1 MEENMKE
8 NILVIN
14 LGSTSTKIAI
24 FNLEAEEIASESVSH
39 STEEISQFKSLL
51 EQGPVR
57 KRIILDTLAKKNIDT
72 YSLKAVIGRGGVLK
86 PLEAGT
92 YEVNDKLIN
101 DLKNSPI
108 EHASNLGG
116 IIAHEI
122 AEEIDVPAYIADPV
136 SVDEFTDIARISGLK
151 GIERKSLLHAL
162 NIRANA
168 FRYAKEQG
176 KKLEELNLVVAHLG
190 GGISIAPIKKGKI
203 VDVNNANDGGSFSPE
218 RTGSLPNKAL
228 IHLCY
233 SGEYSEKELYKLI
246 THQGGLVSY
255 LGTNDVREVVKKIEQ
270 GDNYAKLIFEAM
282 CYQIA
287 KEIGAMATVL
297 KGKVEAI
304 ILTGGIAHNEILV
317 NEIKDRTGWIAPVV
331 VYPGE
336 EEMKALAQAVIR
348 VINGVEKVKTYS

>member
-1 MEENMKE
+1 MKE

-14 LGSTSTKIAI
+14 PGSTSTKIAI
-24 FNLEAEEIASESVSH
+24 FNQEGKEIFKETISHSAEEF
-39 STEEISQFKSLL
+39 SQFKSLL

-57 KRIILDTLAKKNIDT
+57 KKIILDTLKKKNIETD
-72 YSLKAVIGRGGVLK
+72 SLKAIIGRGGVLK
-86 PLEAGT
+86 PLKAGT
-92 YEVNDKLIN
+92 YEVNDKLIF

-116 IIAHEI
+116 IITSEI
-122 AEEIDVPAYIADPV
+122 AKTVDVPAYIADPV

-176 KKLEELNLVVAHLG
+176 KKLEELNLIIAHLG
-190 GGISIAPIKKGKI
+190 GGVSIAPIEKGKI
-203 VDVNNANDGGSFSPE
+203 IDVNNANDGGPFSPE
-218 RTGSLPNKAL
+218 RTGALPNKAL

-233 SGEYSEKELYKLI
+233 SGKYSEKELNKLI

-255 LGTNDVREVVKKIEQ
+255 LGTNDVREVMKKIEE
-270 GDNYAKLIFEAM
+270 GNKYAELIFEGM

-297 KGKVEAI
+297 KGKVEVI
-304 ILTGGIAHNEILV
+304 ILTGGVAHSEILI
-317 NEIKDRTGWIAPVV
+317 NRIKDRVGWIAPIV

-336 EEMKALAQAVIR
+336 EEMKALAEAVIR
-348 VINGVEKVKTYS
+348 VIKGEEKVKIYS

>member
-14 LGSTSTKIAI
+14 PGSTSTKIAI
-24 FNLEAEEIASESVSH
+24 FNQEGKEIFKESVSH

-51 EQGPVR
+51 EQCPVR
-57 KRIILDTLAKKNIDT
+57 KKIILDTLKKENIDT
-72 YSLKAVIGRGGVLK
+72 NSLKAVIGRGGILE

-92 YEVNDKLIN
+92 YTVNDKLIE
-101 DLKNSPI
+101 DLKNSPR

-151 GIERKSLLHAL
+151 GIERESLLHAL

-168 FRYAKEQG
+168 FRYAQEQG
-176 KKLEELNLVVAHLG
+176 KKLEELNLIVAHLG
-190 GGISIAPIKKGKI
+190 GGISIAPIEKGKI
-203 VDVNNANDGGSFSPE
+203 VDVNNANDGGPFSPE
-218 RTGSLPNKAL
+218 RTGSLPNAAF

-233 SGEYSEKELYKLI
+233 SGKYSEKELIKFI
-246 THQGGLVSY
+246 THQGGLVSH
-255 LGTNDVREVVKKIEQ
+255 LGTNDVREVVKKMGQ
-270 GDNYAKLIFEAM
+270 GDDYAKLVFEAM

-297 KGKVEAI
+297 KGKVEVA
-304 ILTGGIAHNEILV
+304 
-317 NEIKDRTGWIAPVV
+317 
-331 VYPGE
+331 
-336 EEMKALAQAVIR
+336 IR
-348 VINGVEKVKTYS
+348 VIKGEEKVKTYS

>member
-1 MEENMKE
+1 MKE
-8 NILVIN
+8 NILIIN
-14 LGSTSTKIAI
+14 PGSTSTKIAI
-24 FNLEAEEIASESVSH
+24 FNQEGKEIFKEAISH
-39 STEEISQFKSLL
+39 STEELSKFKSLL
-51 EQGPVR
+51 EQCPVR
-57 KRIILDTLAKKNIDT
+57 KKIILETLKKKNIDT
-72 YSLKAVIGRGGVLK
+72 NSLKAVIGRGGILK

-92 YEVNDKLIN
+92 YKVNDKLIE

-136 SVDEFTDIARISGLK
+136 SVDEFADIARISGLK
-151 GIERKSLLHAL
+151 GIERKSLLHTL

-168 FRYAKEQG
+168 FRYTKEQG
-176 KKLEELNLVVAHLG
+176 KKLEELNLIIAHLG

-203 VDVNNANDGGSFSPE
+203 VDVNNANDGGPFSPE

-233 SGEYSEKELYKLI
+233 SGKYSEKELNKLI
-246 THQGGLVSY
+246 THKGGLVSY
-255 LGTNDVREVVKKIEQ
+255 LGTNDVREVMKKIEQ
-270 GDNYAKLIFEAM
+270 GDKYAELIFEAM

-287 KEIGAMATVL
+287 KEVGAMATVL

-317 NEIKDRTGWIAPVV
+317 NRIKDRAGWIAPIV

-348 VINGVEKVKTYS
+348 VIKSEEKVKTYS

>member
-1 MEENMKE
+1 MKE

-14 LGSTSTKIAI
+14 PGSTSTKVAI
-24 FNLEAEEIASESVSH
+24 FNQEGKEIFKEIISH
-39 STEEISQFKSLL
+39 STEELSQFKSLL

-57 KRIILDTLAKKNIDT
+57 KKIILDTLKKEKIDSN
-72 YSLKAVIGRGGVLK
+72 SLRAIIGRGGVLK

-92 YEVNDKLIN
+92 YEVSNKLIN

-122 AEEIDVPAYIADPV
+122 AEEINVPAYIADPV

-151 GIERKSLLHAL
+151 GVERKSLLHTL

-176 KKLEELNLVVAHLG
+176 KKFEELNLIVAHLG
-190 GGISIAPIKKGKI
+190 GGISIAPIEKGKI
-203 VDVNNANDGGSFSPE
+203 IDVNNANDGGPFSPE

-246 THQGGLVSY
+246 TYQGGLVSY
-255 LGTNDVREVVKKIEQ
+255 LGTNDVREVMKKIEQ
-270 GDNYAKLIFEAM
+270 GDKYAELIFEGM

-287 KEIGAMATVL
+287 KEIGAMAAVL

-304 ILTGGIAHNEILV
+304 ILTGGISHNEILV
-317 NEIKDRTGWIAPVV
+317 NKIKNRTDWIAPVV

-348 VINGVEKVKTYS
+348 VIDGAEKVKTY

>member
-1 MEENMKE
+1 MKE

-14 LGSTSTKIAI
+14 PGSTSTKVAI
-24 FNLEAEEIASESVSH
+24 FNQEGKEIFKEIISH
-39 STEEISQFKSLL
+39 SSEELSQFKSLL

-57 KRIILDTLAKKNIDT
+57 KKIILDTLKKEKIDSN
-72 YSLKAVIGRGGVLK
+72 SLRAIIGRGGVLK

-92 YEVNDKLIN
+92 YEVSNKLIN

-151 GIERKSLLHAL
+151 GVERKSLLHTL

-176 KKLEELNLVVAHLG
+176 KKFEELNLIVAHLG
-190 GGISIAPIKKGKI
+190 GGISIAPIEKGKI
-203 VDVNNANDGGSFSPE
+203 IDVNNANDGGPFSPE

-246 THQGGLVSY
+246 TYQGGLVSY
-255 LGTNDVREVVKKIEQ
+255 LGTNDVREVMKKIEQ
-270 GDNYAKLIFEAM
+270 GDKYAELIFEGM

-287 KEIGAMATVL
+287 KEIGAMAAVL

-317 NEIKDRTGWIAPVV
+317 NKIKNRTDWIAPVV

-348 VINGVEKVKTYS
+348 VIDGAEKVKTYS

>member
-1 MEENMKE
+1 MKE
-8 NILVIN
+8 NILVVN
-14 LGSTSTKIAI
+14 PGSTSTKVAI
-24 FNLEAEEIASESVSH
+24 FNQEGKEIFNETISH
-39 STEEISQFKSLL
+39 STEELSQFKSLL
-51 EQGPVR
+51 EQCPVR
-57 KRIILDTLAKKNIDT
+57 KKIILNTLKKKKIDFN
-72 YSLKAVIGRGGVLK
+72 SLRAIIGRGGVLK
-86 PLEAGT
+86 ALEAGT
-92 YEVNDKLIN
+92 YEVNNKLIN

-151 GIERKSLLHAL
+151 EIERKSLLHTL

-176 KKLEELNLVVAHLG
+176 KKFEELNLIVAHLG

-203 VDVNNANDGGSFSPE
+203 IDVNNANDGGPFSPE

-255 LGTNDVREVVKKIEQ
+255 LGTNDLREVMKKIDQ
-270 GDNYAKLIFEAM
+270 GDKYAELIFEGM

-287 KEIGAMATVL
+287 KEIGAMAAVL

-304 ILTGGIAHNEILV
+304 ILTGGIAHSKILV
-317 NEIKDRTGWIAPVV
+317 NKIKDYTSWIAPVV

-336 EEMKALAQAVIR
+336 EEMSALAQAVIR
-348 VINGVEKVKTYS
+348 AIDGVEKVKTYF

>member
-1 MEENMKE
+1 MKE

-14 LGSTSTKIAI
+14 PGSTSTKVAI
-24 FNLEAEEIASESVSH
+24 FNQEGKKIFKESISH
-39 STEEISQFKSLL
+39 STEELSQFKSLL
-51 EQGPVR
+51 EQCPVR
-57 KRIILDTLAKKNIDT
+57 KKIILNTLKKKKIDSN
-72 YSLKAVIGRGGVLK
+72 SLRAIIGRGGILK

-92 YEVNDKLIN
+92 YEVNNKLIN

-116 IIAHEI
+116 IIAYEI
-122 AEEIDVPAYIADPV
+122 AEEINVPAYIADPV

-151 GIERKSLLHAL
+151 GIERKSLLHTL

-176 KKLEELNLVVAHLG
+176 KKFEELNLIIAHLG

-203 VDVNNANDGGSFSPE
+203 IDVNNANDGGPFSPE

-233 SGEYSEKELYKLI
+233 SGEYSEKELYKFI

-255 LGTNDVREVVKKIEQ
+255 LGTNDFREVMKKVDQ
-270 GDNYAKLIFEAM
+270 GDKYAELIFEGM

-287 KEIGAMATVL
+287 KEIGAMAAVL
-297 KGKVEAI
+297 KGKVEVI
-304 ILTGGIAHNEILV
+304 ILTGGIAHNKILV
-317 NEIKDRTGWIAPVV
+317 NKIKDRTGWIAPVV

-348 VINGVEKVKTYS
+348 AIDGVEKIKTYF

>member
-1 MEENMKE
+1 MKE

-14 LGSTSTKIAI
+14 PGSTSTKVAI
-24 FNLEAEEIASESVSH
+24 FNQEGKEIFKESISH
-39 STEEISQFKSLL
+39 STEELSQFKSLL
-51 EQGPVR
+51 EQYPVR
-57 KRIILDTLAKKNIDT
+57 KKIILDTLIKKNIDSN
-72 YSLKAVIGRGGVLK
+72 SLKAIIGRGGVLK

-92 YEVNDKLIN
+92 YEVNNKLIN

-136 SVDEFTDIARISGLK
+136 SVDEFTDIARLSGLK

-176 KKLEELNLVVAHLG
+176 KKFEELNLIVAHLG
-190 GGISIAPIKKGKI
+190 GGISIAPIEKGKI
-203 VDVNNANDGGSFSPE
+203 IDVNNANDGGSFSPE

-255 LGTNDVREVVKKIEQ
+255 LGTNDIREVMKKIGQ
-270 GDNYAKLIFEAM
+270 GDKYAELIFEGM

-297 KGKVEAI
+297 KGKAEAI

-317 NEIKDRTGWIAPVV
+317 NKIKDRTGWIAPVV

-348 VINGVEKVKTYS
+348 VIDGIEKVKTYS

>member
-1 MEENMKE
+1 MKE
-8 NILVIN
+8 NILIIN
-14 LGSTSTKIAI
+14 PGSTSTKVAI
-24 FNLEAEEIASESVSH
+24 FNQEGKEIFKEFISHSAEELFR
-39 STEEISQFKSLL
+39 FKSLL
-51 EQGPVR
+51 EQGPFR
-57 KRIILDTLAKKNIDT
+57 KKIILNTLKKKKIDSN
-72 YSLKAVIGRGGVLK
+72 SLSAIIGRGGILK
-86 PLEAGT
+86 PLAAGT
-92 YEVNDKLIN
+92 YEVNKQLID

-122 AEEIDVPAYIADPV
+122 AEEINVPAYIADPV

-151 GIERKSLLHAL
+151 GVERESLLHAL

-168 FRYAKEQG
+168 FRYAKERG
-176 KKLEELNLVVAHLG
+176 KKFEELNLIVAHLG
-190 GGISIAPIKKGKI
+190 GGISISPIEKGKI
-203 VDVNNANDGGSFSPE
+203 IDVNNANDGGPFSPE

-233 SGEYSEKELYKLI
+233 SGKYSEKELYKFI

-255 LGTNDVREVVKKIEQ
+255 LGTNDVREVIKKIEQ
-270 GDNYAKLIFEAM
+270 GDKNAELIFEGM

-287 KEIGAMATVL
+287 KEIGAMAAVL

-317 NEIKDRTGWIAPVV
+317 NKIKDHTNWIAPIV

-348 VINGVEKVKTYS
+348 VIEGIEKVKTYS

>member
-1 MEENMKE
+1 MKE

-14 LGSTSTKIAI
+14 PGSTSTKVAI
-24 FNLEAEEIASESVSH
+24 FNQEGKEVFKETISH
-39 STEEISQFKSLL
+39 STEELSQFKSLL

-57 KRIILDTLAKKNIDT
+57 KKIILNTLKKKKIDSN
-72 YSLKAVIGRGGVLK
+72 SLRAIIGRGGVLK

-92 YEVNDKLIN
+92 YEVNNKLIN

-116 IIAHEI
+116 IIAYEI
-122 AEEIDVPAYIADPV
+122 AEEIGLPAYIADPV

-151 GIERKSLLHAL
+151 GIERKSLLHTL

-176 KKLEELNLVVAHLG
+176 KIFEEISLIVAHLG
-190 GGISIAPIKKGKI
+190 GGISIASIKKGKI
-203 VDVNNANDGGSFSPE
+203 IDVNNANDGGPFSPE
-218 RTGSLPNKAL
+218 RTGSLPNKSL

-255 LGTNDVREVVKKIEQ
+255 LGTNDFREVMKKINQ
-270 GDNYAKLIFEAM
+270 GDKYAELIFEGM

-287 KEIGAMATVL
+287 KEIGAMAAVL

-304 ILTGGIAHNEILV
+304 ILTGGIAHSEILV
-317 NEIKDRTGWIAPVV
+317 NKIKDYTGWIAPVV

-348 VINGVEKVKTYS
+348 AIDGAEKVKIYF

>member
-1 MEENMKE
+1 MKE
-8 NILVIN
+8 YILVIN
-14 LGSTSTKIAI
+14 PGSTSTKIALFNQEGKEI
-24 FNLEAEEIASESVSH
+24 FSRSITH
-39 STEEISQFKSLL
+39 STEELSQFKSLL

-57 KRIILDTLAKKNIDT
+57 KKVILDTLKKENIEFNSIKT
-72 YSLKAVIGRGGVLK
+72 IIGRGGVLK
-86 PLEAGT
+86 PLGAGT
-92 YEVNDKLIN
+92 YEVNNKLIN

-122 AEEIDVPAYIADPV
+122 AEKIDVPAYIADPV

-176 KKLEELNLVVAHLG
+176 KKFEEINLIVAHLG
-190 GGISIAPIKKGKI
+190 GGISIAPIMKGKI
-203 VDVNNANDGGSFSPE
+203 VDVNNANDGGPFSPE
-218 RTGSLPNKAL
+218 RSGSLPNKAL

-233 SGEYSEKELYKLI
+233 SGKYSEKELYNLI
-246 THQGGLVSY
+246 TNQGGLVSY
-255 LGTNDVREVVKKIEQ
+255 LGTNDTREVMKKIEQ

-287 KEIGAMATVL
+287 KEIGAMAIVL

-304 ILTGGIAHNEILV
+304 ILTGGIAHSEILV
-317 NEIKDRTGWIAPVV
+317 NKIKDRTSWIAPVV

-348 VINGVEKVKTYS
+348 VMDGVEKVKIYS

>member
-1 MEENMKE
+1 MKE

-14 LGSTSTKIAI
+14 PGSTSTKIAI
-24 FNLEAEEIASESVSH
+24 FNQEGKEIFKETISH
-39 STEEISQFKSLL
+39 STEELSKFKSLL

-57 KRIILDTLAKKNIDT
+57 KKIILDTLKKKNIDSN
-72 YSLKAVIGRGGVLK
+72 SLKVIIGRGGVLK

-92 YEVNDKLIN
+92 YEVNNKLIN

-151 GIERKSLLHAL
+151 GIERKSLLHTL

-176 KKLEELNLVVAHLG
+176 KKFEELNLIVAHLG
-190 GGISIAPIKKGKI
+190 GGISIAPIEKGKI
-203 VDVNNANDGGSFSPE
+203 IDVNNANDGGPFSPE

-246 THQGGLVSY
+246 TNQGGLVSY
-255 LGTNDVREVVKKIEQ
+255 LGTNDVREVMKKIEQ
-270 GDNYAKLIFEAM
+270 GDKYAELIFEGM

-287 KEIGAMATVL
+287 KEIGAMAAVL

-317 NEIKDRTGWIAPVV
+317 NKIKDHTGWIAPVV

-348 VINGVEKVKTYS
+348 VIKDEEKVKTYS

>member
-1 MEENMKE
+1 MEGNMKE
-8 NILVIN
+8 YILVIN
-14 LGSTSTKIAI
+14 PGSTSTKIALFNQEGKEI
-24 FNLEAEEIASESVSH
+24 FSRSITH
-39 STEEISQFKSLL
+39 STEELSQFKSLL
-51 EQGPVR
+51 EQCPVR
-57 KRIILDTLAKKNIDT
+57 KKIILDTLKKEKIEFNSIKT
-72 YSLKAVIGRGGVLK
+72 IIGRGGVLK

-92 YEVNDKLIN
+92 YEVNNKLIN

-122 AEEIDVPAYIADPV
+122 AEKIDVPAYIADPV

-151 GIERKSLLHAL
+151 GIERKSLLHTL

-176 KKLEELNLVVAHLG
+176 KKFEEINLIVAHLG

-203 VDVNNANDGGSFSPE
+203 VDVNNANDGGPFSPE
-218 RTGSLPNKAL
+218 RSGSLPNKAL

-233 SGEYSEKELYKLI
+233 SGKYSEKELYKLI
-246 THQGGLVSY
+246 TNQGGLVSY
-255 LGTNDVREVVKKIEQ
+255 LGTNDTREVMKKIEQ

-287 KEIGAMATVL
+287 KEIGAMAIVL

-304 ILTGGIAHNEILV
+304 ILTGGIAHSEILV
-317 NEIKDRTGWIAPVV
+317 NKIKDRTSWIAPVV

-348 VINGVEKVKTYS
+348 VMDGVEKVKIYS

>member
-1 MEENMKE
+1 MKE
-8 NILVIN
+8 YILVIN
-14 LGSTSTKIAI
+14 PGSTSTKIALFNQEGKEI
-24 FNLEAEEIASESVSH
+24 FSRSITH
-39 STEEISQFKSLL
+39 STEELSQFKSLL

-57 KRIILDTLAKKNIDT
+57 KKIILDTLKKEKIEFNSIKT
-72 YSLKAVIGRGGVLK
+72 IIGRGGVLK

-92 YEVNDKLIN
+92 YEVNNKLIN

-122 AEEIDVPAYIADPV
+122 AEKIDVPAYIADPV

-151 GIERKSLLHAL
+151 GIERKSLLHTL

-176 KKLEELNLVVAHLG
+176 KKFEEINLIVAHLG

-203 VDVNNANDGGSFSPE
+203 VDVNNANDGGPFSPE
-218 RTGSLPNKAL
+218 RSGSLPNKAL

-233 SGEYSEKELYKLI
+233 SGKYSEKELYKLI
-246 THQGGLVSY
+246 TNQGGLVSY
-255 LGTNDVREVVKKIEQ
+255 LGTNDTREVMKKIEQ

-287 KEIGAMATVL
+287 KEIGAMAIVL

-304 ILTGGIAHNEILV
+304 ILTGGIAHNETLV
-317 NEIKDRTGWIAPVV
+317 NKIKDHTGWIAPVV

-348 VINGVEKVKTYS
+348 VTDGVEKVKIYS

>member
-1 MEENMKE
+1 MEESMKK

-14 LGSTSTKIAI
+14 PGSTSTKIATFNQEGKEI
-24 FNLEAEEIASESVSH
+24 FKETISH
-39 STEEISQFKSLL
+39 STEELSKFKSLL
-51 EQGPVR
+51 EQGPLR
-57 KRIILDTLAKKNIDT
+57 KKIILDTLKKKNIDT
-72 YSLKAVIGRGGVLK
+72 DSLKAIIGRGGILK
-86 PLEAGT
+86 SLEAGT
-92 YEVNDKLIN
+92 YEVNSKLIN

-116 IIAHEI
+116 IIACEI
-122 AEEIDVPAYIADPV
+122 AEEIGVPAYIADPV
-136 SVDEFTDIARISGLK
+136 SVDEFTDIARVSGLK
-151 GIERKSLLHAL
+151 GIKRKSLLHAL

-176 KKLEELNLVVAHLG
+176 KRLEELNLVVAHLG
-190 GGISIAPIKKGKI
+190 GGISIAPIEKGKI
-203 VDVNNANDGGSFSPE
+203 VDVNNANDGGPFSPE
-218 RTGSLPNKAL
+218 RTGTLPNKAL

-233 SGEYSEKELYKLI
+233 SGKYSEKELIKFI
-246 THQGGLVSY
+246 THQGGLVSH

-297 KGKVEAI
+297 KGKVEVI
-304 ILTGGIAHNEILV
+304 ILTGGIAHNEVLV
-317 NEIKDRTGWIAPVV
+317 NKIKDRTGWIAPVV

>member
-1 MEENMKE
+1 MKE

-14 LGSTSTKIAI
+14 PGSTSTKVAI
-24 FNLEAEEIASESVSH
+24 FNQEGKKIFKESISH
-39 STEEISQFKSLL
+39 STEELSQFKSLL
-51 EQGPVR
+51 EQCPVR
-57 KRIILDTLAKKNIDT
+57 KKIILNTLKKKKINSN
-72 YSLKAVIGRGGVLK
+72 SLRAIIGRGGVLK
-86 PLEAGT
+86 ALEAGT
-92 YEVNDKLIN
+92 YEVNNKLIN

-151 GIERKSLLHAL
+151 GIERKSLLHTL

-176 KKLEELNLVVAHLG
+176 KKFEELNLIIAHLG

-203 VDVNNANDGGSFSPE
+203 IDVNNANDGGPFSPE

-255 LGTNDVREVVKKIEQ
+255 LGTNDFREVMKKIDQ
-270 GDNYAKLIFEAM
+270 GDKYAELIFEAM

-287 KEIGAMATVL
+287 KEIGAMAAVL

-304 ILTGGIAHNEILV
+304 ILTGGIAHNKILV
-317 NEIKDRTGWIAPVV
+317 NKIKDRTSWIAPVV

-348 VINGVEKVKTYS
+348 AIDGVEKVKTYF

>member
-1 MEENMKE
+1 MKE

-14 LGSTSTKIAI
+14 PGSTSTKIAI
-24 FNLEAEEIASESVSH
+24 FNQEGKEIFKEIISH
-39 STEEISQFKSLL
+39 STEELSQFKSLL
-51 EQGPVR
+51 EQGPFR
-57 KRIILDTLAKKNIDT
+57 KKIILNTLKKKNIDSN
-72 YSLKAVIGRGGVLK
+72 SLRAIIGRGGVLK

-92 YEVNDKLIN
+92 YEVNNKLIN

-122 AEEIDVPAYIADPV
+122 AEEVDVPAYIADPV

-151 GIERKSLLHAL
+151 GVERKSLLHTL

-176 KKLEELNLVVAHLG
+176 KKFEELNLIVAHLG
-190 GGISIAPIKKGKI
+190 GGTSIAPIEKGKI
-203 VDVNNANDGGSFSPE
+203 IDVNNANDGGPFSPE

-246 THQGGLVSY
+246 TYQGGLVSY
-255 LGTNDVREVVKKIEQ
+255 LGTNDVREVMKKIEQ
-270 GDNYAKLIFEAM
+270 GDKYAELIFEGM

-287 KEIGAMATVL
+287 KEIGAMAAVL

-317 NEIKDRTGWIAPVV
+317 NKIKDRTGWIAPVV

-348 VINGVEKVKTYS
+348 VINGVEKVKIYS

>member
-1 MEENMKE
+1 MKE

-14 LGSTSTKIAI
+14 PGSTSTKIAL
-24 FNLEAEEIASESVSH
+24 FNQEGEEIFSQSISH
-39 STEEISQFKSLL
+39 SVEELSHFDSIL
-51 EQGPVR
+51 EQFTFR
-57 KRIILDTLAKKNIDT
+57 KEKVFKTLKLNHIKLNSIM
-72 YSLKAVIGRGGVLK
+72 AVIGRGGILK
-86 PLEAGT
+86 PLKAGT
-92 YEVNDKLIN
+92 YEVNDKLIG

-116 IIAHEI
+116 IIASEI
-122 AEEIDVPAYIADPV
+122 AKSIDIPAYITDPV
-136 SVDEFTDIARISGLK
+136 SVDEFTEVARISGLK
-151 GIERKSLLHAL
+151 GIERKSLLHTL

-168 FRYAKEQG
+168 YRYAKEQG
-176 KKLEELNLVVAHLG
+176 KKLEELNLIVAHLG

-203 VDVNNANDGGSFSPE
+203 VDVNNANDGGPFSSE

-228 IHLCY
+228 IYLCY
-233 SGEYSEKELYKLI
+233 SGKYSEKKLYKFI

-255 LGTNDVREVVKKIEQ
+255 LGTNDLREVIIMIKK
-270 GDNYAKLIFEAM
+270 GDNYAQLIFKAM

-304 ILTGGIAHNEILV
+304 ILTGGMAYNKVLIDR
-317 NEIKDRTGWIAPVV
+317 IKIRAGWIAPIV
-331 VYPGE
+331 VYPGQ

-348 VINGVEKVKTYS
+348 VLNRVEKVKTYS

>member
-1 MEENMKE
+1 MKE

-14 LGSTSTKIAI
+14 PGSTSTKIAI
-24 FNLEAEEIASESVSH
+24 FNQEGKEIFKETISH
-39 STEEISQFKSLL
+39 STEELSKFKSLL

-57 KRIILDTLAKKNIDT
+57 KKIILDTLKKKNIDSN
-72 YSLKAVIGRGGVLK
+72 SLKVIIGRGGVLK

-92 YEVNDKLIN
+92 YEVNNKLIN

-116 IIAHEI
+116 IIAQEI

-151 GIERKSLLHAL
+151 GIERKSLLHTL

-176 KKLEELNLVVAHLG
+176 KKFEELNLIVAHLG

-203 VDVNNANDGGSFSPE
+203 IDVNNANDGGPFSPE

-255 LGTNDVREVVKKIEQ
+255 LGTNDVREVMKKIEQ
-270 GDNYAKLIFEAM
+270 GDKYAELIFEGM

-287 KEIGAMATVL
+287 KEIGAMAAVL

-317 NEIKDRTGWIAPVV
+317 NKIKDHTGWIAPVV

-348 VINGVEKVKTYS
+348 VIKDEEKVKTYS

>member
-1 MEENMKE
+1 MK

-14 LGSTSTKIAI
+14 PGSTSTKIAL
-24 FNLEAEEIASESVSH
+24 FNQEGEEIFKESISH
-39 STEEISQFKSLL
+39 STEELSQFKSLL

-57 KRIILDTLAKKNIDT
+57 KKIILDTLKKKNIDSD
-72 YSLKAVIGRGGVLK
+72 SLKAVVGRGGVLK
-86 PLEAGT
+86 PLKAGT
-92 YEVNDKLIN
+92 YEVNDKLIY

-122 AEEIDVPAYIADPV
+122 AEEINVPSYIADPV
-136 SVDEFTDIARISGLK
+136 SVDEFTDAARISGLK
-151 GIERKSLLHAL
+151 GIERKSLLHTL

-176 KKLEELNLVVAHLG
+176 KKFEELNLIVAHLG
-190 GGISIAPIKKGKI
+190 GGISVASIEKGRI
-203 VDVNNANDGGSFSPE
+203 VDVNNANDGGPFSPE

-233 SGEYSEKELYKLI
+233 SGKHSEKELNKLI

-255 LGTNDVREVVKKIEQ
+255 LGTNDAREVIKKIEQ
-270 GDNYAKLIFEAM
+270 GDKYAELIFEGM

-297 KGKVEAI
+297 KGEVEAI
-304 ILTGGIAHNEILV
+304 ILTGGISHNKILV
-317 NEIKDRTGWIAPVV
+317 DKIKDRAGWIAPIM

-348 VINGVEKVKTYS
+348 VIKDEEKVKTYF

>member
-1 MEENMKE
+1 MKE

-14 LGSTSTKIAI
+14 PGSTSTKIAI
-24 FNLEAEEIASESVSH
+24 FNQEGKEIFKEAISH
-39 STEEISQFKSLL
+39 STEELSKFKSLL

-57 KRIILDTLAKKNIDT
+57 KKIILETLKKKNIDT
-72 YSLKAVIGRGGVLK
+72 NSLKAVIGRGGILK

-92 YEVNDKLIN
+92 YKVNDKLIE
-101 DLKNSPI
+101 DLKNSPM

-136 SVDEFTDIARISGLK
+136 SVDEFADIARISGLK
-151 GIERKSLLHAL
+151 GIERKSLLHTL

-168 FRYAKEQG
+168 FRYTKEQG
-176 KKLEELNLVVAHLG
+176 KKLEELNLIIAHLG

-203 VDVNNANDGGSFSPE
+203 VDVNNANDGGPFSPE

-233 SGEYSEKELYKLI
+233 SGKYSEKELNKLI
-246 THQGGLVSY
+246 THKGGLVSY
-255 LGTNDVREVVKKIEQ
+255 LGTNDVREVMKKIEQ
-270 GDNYAKLIFEAM
+270 GDKYAELIFEAM

-287 KEIGAMATVL
+287 KEVGAMATVL

-317 NEIKDRTGWIAPVV
+317 NRIKDRAGWIAPIVA
-331 VYPGE
+331 YPGE

-348 VINGVEKVKTYS
+348 VIKSEEKVKTYS

>member
-1 MEENMKE
+1 MKE
-8 NILVIN
+8 YILVIN
-14 LGSTSTKIAI
+14 PGSTSTKIALFNQGGKEI
-24 FNLEAEEIASESVSH
+24 FSRSITH
-39 STEEISQFKSLL
+39 STEELSQFKSLL

-57 KRIILDTLAKKNIDT
+57 KKIILDTLKKEKIEFNSIKT
-72 YSLKAVIGRGGVLK
+72 IIGRGGVLK

-92 YEVNDKLIN
+92 YEVNNKLIN

-122 AEEIDVPAYIADPV
+122 AEKIDVPAYIADPV

-151 GIERKSLLHAL
+151 GIERKSLLHTL

-176 KKLEELNLVVAHLG
+176 KKFEEINLIVAHLG

-203 VDVNNANDGGSFSPE
+203 VDVNNANDGGPFSPE
-218 RTGSLPNKAL
+218 RSGSLPNKAL

-233 SGEYSEKELYKLI
+233 SGKYSEKELYKLI
-246 THQGGLVSY
+246 TNQGGLVSY
-255 LGTNDVREVVKKIEQ
+255 LGTNDTREVMKKIEQ

-287 KEIGAMATVL
+287 KEIGAMAIVL

-304 ILTGGIAHNEILV
+304 ILTGGIAHNETLV
-317 NEIKDRTGWIAPVV
+317 NKIKDHTGWIAPVV

-348 VINGVEKVKTYS
+348 VTDGVEKVKIYS

>member
-1 MEENMKE
+1 MKE

-14 LGSTSTKIAI
+14 PGSTSTKIALFNQKGKEI
-24 FNLEAEEIASESVSH
+24 FNKSITH
-39 STEEISQFKSLL
+39 STEELSQFKSLL
-51 EQGPVR
+51 EQSPIR
-57 KRIILDTLAKKNIDT
+57 KKIILDTLKKENIDT
-72 YSLKAVIGRGGVLK
+72 NSLKAVIGRGGILE

-92 YEVNDKLIN
+92 YTVNDKLIE
-101 DLKNSPI
+101 DLKHSPR

-116 IIAHEI
+116 IIAREI

-151 GIERKSLLHAL
+151 GIERKSLLHTL

-168 FRYAKEQG
+168 FRYAKERE
-176 KKLEELNLVVAHLG
+176 KILEELNLIVAHLG
-190 GGISIAPIKKGKI
+190 GGISVAPIEKGKI
-203 VDVNNANDGGSFSPE
+203 VDVNNANDGGPFSPE

-233 SGEYSEKELYKLI
+233 SGKYSEKELIKLV
-246 THQGGLVSY
+246 THQGGLVSH
-255 LGTNDVREVVKKIEQ
+255 LGTNDVREVVKKMEQ
-270 GDNYAKLIFEAM
+270 GDNYTQLIFEAM

-297 KGKVEAI
+297 KGKVEVI
-304 ILTGGIAHNEILV
+304 ILTGGIAHSEILV
-317 NEIKDRTGWIAPVV
+317 NKIKDRTGWIAPVV

-336 EEMKALAQAVIR
+336 KEMKALAEAVIR
-348 VINGVEKVKTYS
+348 VIKGEEKVKTYS